1 MAHRT
6 RAPSAWLFQEIQWRR
21 RLEQVLLRDMEIAQ
35 RRPYAGMAQ
44 QPLDGMEV
52 CPRFQEMGGKR
63 VAQAMN
69 ASGFDDPC
77 PPFGGVKMRWAVTGE
92 RGRVPV
98 WLGKSQVPG
107 RYVRQ

>member
-1 MAHRT
+1 MRRAILVPIGTENVGDFQRLPRTLGRGVPVAHRT
-6 RAPSAWLFQEIQWRR
+6 RAPSAGLFQEIQWRR

-63 VAQAMN
+63 VAER
-69 ASGFDDPC
+69 FDIMLHLID
-77 PPFGGVKMRWAVTGE
+77 K
-92 RGRVPV
+92 
-98 WLGKSQVPG
+98 
-107 RYVRQ
+107 Y